1 MEALLYIPGCYI
13 KAESLCLYAKFSI
26 LHPSE
31 GDKNVRSESA
41 EAAGNAPRSA
51 LV

>member
-1 MEALLYIPGCYI
+1 MEALLYISGRYI
-13 KAESLCLYAKFSI
+13 KTESLCLYAKFSI
-26 LHPSE
+26 LHLSD

-41 EAAGNAPRSA
+41 EAAGNALRSA